1 MSAQKL
7 AFAGRLVMAGLFLA
21 GAAGAY
27 IYLQGIGRQ
36 LTPVD
41 SAKIVPKDTMLAAY
55 IDTDSQNW
63 QRLQQFGSP
72 EFQTAIA
79 KSFESLEKGIFSQKE
94 LNYQT
99 DLKPWVGDVMLALLP
114 PLSDNNSKLNQ
125 ASPNATAAP
134 ESKTSTNPQGNA
146 EENVLLVVGI
156 QNPLRAWL
164 FQRDF
169 QSKTQLKLEEF
180 EYKGVKISQS
190 IIGENPPNYSAVLG
204 KHLLLAEQQKVLEK
218 AIDSYQN
225 SASLATSSE
234 GIELLKKW
242 QEIKNPVLQ
251 VYLPNSTI
259 LTQGWPGN
267 MSENP
272 RLSETAAGIKYAVV
286 SAGIEPD
293 GIRIKAIAKV
303 DPELIP
309 KPALRENQTGLLH
322 RFPSETIALI
332 NGKGL
337 KSYWA
342 MVVEQVSIDP
352 VMANNLTAM
361 KTAFKANTN
370 LDLDRDIF
378 SWMDGEFALGIMPS
392 NQGILAQIGFGG
404 VMLLETSDRPLAE
417 ATMKKIDQTFA
428 TKFPLLEVGAKTY
441 EKLPVTEWK
450 VKSQDIVLGGY
461 GWLEPNLLLIALGQ
475 PMISLMS
482 QPIAAPL
489 NTSQNFLAIAG
500 LLPTPNQS
508 YFYLN
513 MEQLMTIVN
522 RAPLPPGNQISPDV
536 LAVLNSI
543 QGIGVTSIRPAAEIT
558 QMDMLVA
565 LKSKQ

>member
-1 MSAQKL
+1 MSAQKR
-7 AFAGRLVMAGLFLA
+7 AFVGRLVMAGLFLA

-63 QRLQQFGSP
+63 QRLQQFGPP

-79 KSFESLEKGIFSQKE
+79 KSFETWEKGIFSQKE

-114 PLSDNNSKLNQ
+114 PLSDKNSK
-125 ASPNATAAP
+125 PNKESANVAAP
-134 ESKTSTNPQGNA
+134 ESETPTNPQGNS

-156 QNPLRAWL
+156 QNPLKAWL

-169 QSKTQLKLEEF
+169 KSRTALKIEEF

-204 KHLLLAEQQKVLEK
+204 KHLLLAEEQKVIEK

-234 GIELLKKW
+234 GTELLKKW

-259 LTQGWPGN
+259 LTQGWPEN
-267 MSENP
+267 ISENP
-272 RLSETAAGIKYAVV
+272 RSEKAAGIKYAVV

-293 GIRIKAIAKV
+293 GIRFKAIAKV
-303 DPELIP
+303 DPALIP
-309 KPALRENQTGLLH
+309 KPASRGNQTGLLN

-342 MVVEQVSIDP
+342 MVMEQVSIEP
-352 VMANNLTAM
+352 AMANKLTAM

-378 SWMDGEFALGIMPS
+378 SWMDGEFALGVMPL
-392 NQGILAQIGFGG
+392 NQGIMAQIGFGG
-404 VMLLETSDRPLAE
+404 VILLETSDRPLAE
-417 ATMKKIDQTFA
+417 ATMKKIDRTFA
-428 TKFPLLEVGAKTY
+428 TKFPLLKVGAKTY
-441 EKLPVTEWK
+441 ENLPVTEWR

-482 QPIAAPL
+482 RSVAEPL

-500 LLPTPNQS
+500 SLPTPNQG

-543 QGIGVTSIRPAAEIT
+543 QGIGMTNTRPAAEIT
-558 QMDMLVA
+558 QTDMLVA